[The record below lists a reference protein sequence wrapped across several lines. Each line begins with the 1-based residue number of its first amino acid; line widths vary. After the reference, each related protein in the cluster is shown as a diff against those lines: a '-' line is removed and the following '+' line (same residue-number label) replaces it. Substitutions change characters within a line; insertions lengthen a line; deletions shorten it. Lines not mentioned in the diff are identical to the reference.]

1 MRKIVAVGF
10 GLLLAIS
17 FAHDVQAKKGKGP
30 KGPES
35 FCQFRPTADWMPI
48 QQVTDKAKALGYE
61 VWKVDQKRGC
71 WEIHGYDKNGAA
83 IRISFDP
90 GSGQVV
96 SARPRF

>member
-1 MRKIVAVGF
+1 VRKIVAVCF

-17 FAHDVQAKKGKGP
+17 FAHEANAKKNKP
-30 KGPES
+30 QA
-35 FCQFRPTADWMPI
+35 FCPFRPTADWMPI

-83 IRISFDP
+83 IKVSFDP